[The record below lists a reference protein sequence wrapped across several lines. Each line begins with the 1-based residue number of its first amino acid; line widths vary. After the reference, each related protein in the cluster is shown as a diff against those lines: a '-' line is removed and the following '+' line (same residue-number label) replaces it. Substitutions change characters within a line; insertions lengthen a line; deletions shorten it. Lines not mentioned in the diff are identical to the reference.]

1 MDSDETITI
10 LKYRN
15 LFFFVLTACL
25 LCVDTQNGLSIHS
38 LTAAILTSFLLSWPT
53 SFLLNKIC
61 RGCQIVIGECFIVLC
76 VVDCYCQIY
85 FNSPITPQILSN
97 ILLSDARE
105 TSEFIQFFLKLH
117 VILKWRIFC
126 LLLLSLFL
134 PVCIICSKCQLKE
147 SNIKSRLLFVVIVVF
162 CAFIETPTT
171 YRFSKLFFQNKMEDM
186 EGLIFRHYHEEVPT
200 PLHRVVFAYY
210 CSTRSRHTLEEIK
223 NVTYNAEIDNC
234 SYMSSHIVLIIGES
248 FNKYHS
254 SLYGYDLPTAPMQQ
268 KRKENGEMFVFTD
281 VVSPWNITSNVFLE
295 MFSLWEN
302 GNERD
307 IATFPMFPILFR
319 RAGYS
324 VDFYSNQYLLKG
336 FRKGSTN
343 QTGHFFLADNQFSDS
358 LFSYRNIK
366 SSKYDM
372 GLVWQ
377 VKNDKENKGFA
388 ANTLD
393 IIHLI
398 GQHFD
403 YSMRYPQEM
412 GFFSIEDY
420 SNRLIDD
427 EAKQIVMHYDNAVRY
442 NDIVI
447 DSLLAIY
454 EDEDAVVIYVSDHG
468 EEVYDDQPVSGR
480 LFQKPTAL
488 QAKNEYEVPMW
499 IWCSYIFRD
508 RHPEIVDEIKKS
520 VNKPFMTDGLPQILL
535 YLASITCKWSNEKY
549 VLLNSEYECKPRIIG
564 GNTDY
569 DKLLKIRIH

>member
-1 MDSDETITI
+1 
-10 LKYRN
+10 
-15 LFFFVLTACL
+15 
-25 LCVDTQNGLSIHS
+25 
-38 LTAAILTSFLLSWPT
+38 
-53 SFLLNKIC
+53 
-61 RGCQIVIGECFIVLC
+61 
-76 VVDCYCQIY
+76 
-85 FNSPITPQILSN
+85 
-97 ILLSDARE
+97 
-105 TSEFIQFFLKLH
+105 
-117 VILKWRIFC
+117 
-126 LLLLSLFL
+126 
-134 PVCIICSKCQLKE
+134 
-147 SNIKSRLLFVVIVVF
+147 
-162 CAFIETPTT
+162 
-171 YRFSKLFFQNKMEDM
+171 
-186 EGLIFRHYHEEVPT
+186 
-200 PLHRVVFAYY
+200 
-210 CSTRSRHTLEEIK
+210 
-223 NVTYNAEIDNC
+223 
-234 SYMSSHIVLIIGES
+234 
-248 FNKYHS
+248 
-254 SLYGYDLPTAPMQQ
+254 
-268 KRKENGEMFVFTD
+268 
-281 VVSPWNITSNVFLE
+281 
-295 MFSLWEN
+295 
-302 GNERD
+302 
-307 IATFPMFPILFR
+307 MFPILFR

-343 QTGHFFLADNQFSDS
+343 QTGHLFLADNQFSDS

-499 IWCSYIFRD
+499 IWCSCIFRD